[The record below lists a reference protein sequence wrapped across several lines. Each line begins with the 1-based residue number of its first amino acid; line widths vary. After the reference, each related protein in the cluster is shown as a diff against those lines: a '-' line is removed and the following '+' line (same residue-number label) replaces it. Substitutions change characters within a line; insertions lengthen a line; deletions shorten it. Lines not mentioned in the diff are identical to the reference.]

1 MWHFRWICERYGLLF
16 CSTMARLCP
25 ISIYFVAARNKSP
38 LPASNLNMKSK
49 LIGVLILVGLS
60 ACRPDPIDN
69 VGGSNP
75 DWTEASH
82 GNVAPNYSMVF
93 PQDQVNELEITIG
106 ADQWSAIR
114 NNMKSL
120 FGYDFGAGGMGGP
133 PGAFPTTEPDYVQ
146 TTVKFKGKTWQHVG
160 FRLKG
165 NSTLTS
171 AWRSGIY
178 KLPFRLDFD
187 KFEDV
192 QPSVK
197 NQKFYGFKELSFS
210 PGVKDNSLIREKL
223 GSDIFRMAGIPS
235 AQSAFYKVYIDF
247 GAGMKYCGIYC
258 GLELPDDKM
267 IIQQLGEDAGNLYKP
282 ESKLATF
289 VQTEFEKKNNE
300 LAGDFGDVSGLV
312 KALQSTKRS
321 SDVAA
326 WRSGLEA
333 VFNVD
338 HFAKYLAINNSIVNW
353 DTYGVMAHNYYL
365 YNHSTKGLLWIP
377 WDNNESFSKSPGITG
392 TTGGPTGPGNAI
404 SLTMN
409 EVGTG
414 WPLINYIAND
424 AVYFEKYKSH
434 MRDFKNGIFTE
445 STVGAMIDKYYDL
458 ITPFVVGTDGEQ
470 PKYTHLSSAAAFTAE
485 RSALKTH
492 VSNRIALI
500 NQFLP

>member
-1 MWHFRWICERYGLLF
+1 
-16 CSTMARLCP
+16 
-25 ISIYFVAARNKSP
+25 
-38 LPASNLNMKSK
+38 MKSTF
-49 LIGVLILVGLS
+49 IRILILVALA
-60 ACRPDPIDN
+60 ACRPDPIDSIS
-69 VGGSNP
+69 GSNP

-82 GNVAPNYSMVF
+82 GNAAPDYSVVF

-106 ADQWSAIR
+106 ADNWTAIR
-114 NNMKSL
+114 SNMKAL
-120 FGYDFGAGGMGGP
+120 YGFDFGSGGMGGP
-133 PGAFPTTEPDYVQ
+133 PGTFPTTEPDYVQ

-165 NSTLTS
+165 NSTLST

-187 KFEDV
+187 KFEAV
-192 QPSVK
+192 QPSIK

-223 GSDIFRMAGIPS
+223 GSDIFRMAGMPA

-247 GAGMKYCGIYC
+247 GAGMKYCGVYC

-267 IIQQLGEDAGNLYKP
+267 VIQQLGEDAGNLYKP

-289 VQTEFEKKNNE
+289 IQTEFEKKNNE
-300 LAGDFGDVSGLV
+300 LAGDFGDVSGFV

-321 SDVAA
+321 SDVVA
-326 WRSGLEA
+326 WRTGLEA
-333 VFNVD
+333 IFNVD
-338 HFAKYLAINNSIVNW
+338 HFTKYLAINNAIVNW

-365 YNHSTKGLLWIP
+365 YNHSSKGLMWIP
-377 WDNNESFSKSPGITG
+377 WDHNESFSKSPGITG
-392 TTGGPTGPGNAI
+392 TTGGPTGPGNAL
-404 SLTMN
+404 SLNMN

-434 MRDFKNGIFTE
+434 MRDFKNGVFQQNTLD
-445 STVGAMIDKYYDL
+445 AMIDKYYDL
-458 ITPFVVGTDGEQ
+458 ITPFVVGANGEQ
-470 PKYTHLSSAAAFTAE
+470 PNYTHLSNDAAFTAE
-485 RSALKTH
+485 RAALKTH

>member
-1 MWHFRWICERYGLLF
+1 
-16 CSTMARLCP
+16 
-25 ISIYFVAARNKSP
+25 
-38 LPASNLNMKSK
+38 MKSTF
-49 LIGVLILVGLS
+49 IRILILVALA
-60 ACRPDPIDN
+60 ACRPDPIDSIS
-69 VGGSNP
+69 GSNP

-82 GNVAPNYSMVF
+82 GNAAPDYSVVF

-106 ADQWSAIR
+106 ADNWTAIR
-114 NNMKSL
+114 NNMKAL
-120 FGYDFGAGGMGGP
+120 YGFDFGSGGMGGP
-133 PGAFPTTEPDYVQ
+133 PGTFPTTEPDYVQ

-165 NSTLTS
+165 NSTLST

-192 QPSVK
+192 QPSIK

-223 GSDIFRMAGIPS
+223 GSDIFRMAGMPA

-247 GAGMKYCGIYC
+247 GAGMKYCGVYC

-267 IIQQLGEDAGNLYKP
+267 VIQQLGEDAGNLYKP

-289 VQTEFEKKNNE
+289 IQTEFEKKNNE
-300 LAGDFGDVSGLV
+300 LAGDFGDVSGFV

-321 SDVAA
+321 SDVVA
-326 WRSGLEA
+326 WRTGLEA
-333 VFNVD
+333 IFNVD
-338 HFAKYLAINNSIVNW
+338 HFTKYLAINNAIVNW

-365 YNHSTKGLLWIP
+365 YNHSSKGLMWIP
-377 WDNNESFSKSPGITG
+377 WDHNESFSKSPGITG
-392 TTGGPTGPGNAI
+392 TTGGPTGPGNAL

-434 MRDFKNGIFTE
+434 MRDFKNGVFQQNTLD
-445 STVGAMIDKYYDL
+445 AMIDKYYDL
-458 ITPFVVGTDGEQ
+458 ITPFVVGANGEQ
-470 PKYTHLSSAAAFTAE
+470 PNYTHLSNAAAFTAE
-485 RSALKTH
+485 RAALKTH

>member
-1 MWHFRWICERYGLLF
+1 
-16 CSTMARLCP
+16 
-25 ISIYFVAARNKSP
+25 
-38 LPASNLNMKSK
+38 MKLK
-49 LIGVLILVGLS
+49 LIGIFILAAFS
-60 ACRPDPIDN
+60 ACRPDPADVIAGN
-69 VGGSNP
+69 NNP

-82 GNVAPNYSMVF
+82 GNASPNYSTVF

-106 ADQWSAIR
+106 ADNWSAIR
-114 NNMKSL
+114 ANMKSL

-146 TTVKFKGKTWQHVG
+146 STVKFKGKTWQHVG

-178 KLPFRLDFD
+178 KLPFRLNFD

-197 NQKFYGFKELSFS
+197 NQKFYGFKDLSFS

-300 LAGDFGDVSGLV
+300 LAGDFGDVSGLI
-312 KALQSTKRS
+312 KALQNTKRS
-321 SDVAA
+321 SDAAA
-326 WRSGLEA
+326 WRTGLEA

-338 HFAKYLAINNSIVNW
+338 HFTKYLAINNSIVNW

-365 YNHSTKGLLWIP
+365 YNHSGKGLIWIP

-392 TTGGPTGPGNAI
+392 ITGGPSGPGNAI

-409 EVGTG
+409 EVSTA

-424 AVYFEKYKSH
+424 AVYFAQYKAH
-434 MRDFKNGIFTE
+434 MKAFKNGVFTE
-445 STVGAMIDKYYDL
+445 TEMHAMIDKYYDL
-458 ITPFVVGTDGEQ
+458 ITPFVVGINGEQ
-470 PKYTHLSSAAAFTAE
+470 PSYTHLSSASAFTAE

-492 VSNRIALI
+492 INNRIALI

>member
-1 MWHFRWICERYGLLF
+1 
-16 CSTMARLCP
+16 
-25 ISIYFVAARNKSP
+25 
-38 LPASNLNMKSK
+38 MKSK

-165 NSTLTS
+165 NSTLTA

-321 SDVAA
+321 SNVAA

>member
-1 MWHFRWICERYGLLF
+1 
-16 CSTMARLCP
+16 
-25 ISIYFVAARNKSP
+25 
-38 LPASNLNMKSK
+38 MKSK

-75 DWTEASH
+75 LWTEASH

-492 VSNRIALI
+492 VSNRITLI

>member
-1 MWHFRWICERYGLLF
+1 
-16 CSTMARLCP
+16 
-25 ISIYFVAARNKSP
+25 
-38 LPASNLNMKSK
+38 MKSTF
-49 LIGVLILVGLS
+49 IRILILVALA
-60 ACRPDPIDN
+60 ACRPDPIDSIS
-69 VGGSNP
+69 GSNP

-82 GNVAPNYSMVF
+82 GNAAPDYSVVF

-106 ADQWSAIR
+106 ADNWTAIR
-114 NNMKSL
+114 SNMKAL
-120 FGYDFGAGGMGGP
+120 YGFDFGSGGMGGP
-133 PGAFPTTEPDYVQ
+133 PGTVPTTEPDYVQ

-165 NSTLTS
+165 NSTLST

-192 QPSVK
+192 QPSIK

-223 GSDIFRMAGIPS
+223 GSDIFRMAGMPA

-247 GAGMKYCGIYC
+247 GAGMKYCGVYC

-267 IIQQLGEDAGNLYKP
+267 VIQQLGEDAGNLYKP

-289 VQTEFEKKNNE
+289 IQTEFEKKNNE
-300 LAGDFGDVSGLV
+300 LAGDFGDVSGFV

-321 SDVAA
+321 SDVVA
-326 WRSGLEA
+326 WRTGLEA
-333 VFNVD
+333 IFNVD
-338 HFAKYLAINNSIVNW
+338 HFTKYLAINNAIVNW

-365 YNHSTKGLLWIP
+365 YNHSSKGLMWIP
-377 WDNNESFSKSPGITG
+377 WDHNESFSKSPGITG
-392 TTGGPTGPGNAI
+392 TTGGPTGPGNAL

-434 MRDFKNGIFTE
+434 MRDFKNGVFQQNTLD
-445 STVGAMIDKYYDL
+445 AMIDKYYDL
-458 ITPFVVGTDGEQ
+458 ITPFVVGANGEQ
-470 PKYTHLSSAAAFTAE
+470 PNYTHLSNAAAFTAE
-485 RSALKTH
+485 RAALKTH

>member
-1 MWHFRWICERYGLLF
+1 
-16 CSTMARLCP
+16 
-25 ISIYFVAARNKSP
+25 
-38 LPASNLNMKSK
+38 MKSK

-133 PGAFPTTEPDYVQ
+133 PGVFPTTEPDYVQ

-300 LAGDFGDVSGLV
+300 LAGDFGDVSGFV

>member
-1 MWHFRWICERYGLLF
+1 
-16 CSTMARLCP
+16 
-25 ISIYFVAARNKSP
+25 
-38 LPASNLNMKSK
+38 MKSTF
-49 LIGVLILVGLS
+49 IRILILVALA
-60 ACRPDPIDN
+60 ACRPDPIDSIS
-69 VGGSNP
+69 GSNP

-82 GNVAPNYSMVF
+82 GNAAPDYSVVF

-106 ADQWSAIR
+106 ADNWTAIR
-114 NNMKSL
+114 SNMKAL
-120 FGYDFGAGGMGGP
+120 YGFDFGSGGMGGP
-133 PGAFPTTEPDYVQ
+133 PGTSPTTEPDYVQ

-165 NSTLTS
+165 NSTLST

-192 QPSVK
+192 QPSIK

-223 GSDIFRMAGIPS
+223 GSDIFRMAGMPA

-247 GAGMKYCGIYC
+247 GAGMKYCGVYC

-267 IIQQLGEDAGNLYKP
+267 VIQQLGEDAGNLYKP

-289 VQTEFEKKNNE
+289 IQTEFEKKNNE
-300 LAGDFGDVSGLV
+300 LAGDFGDVSGFV

-321 SDVAA
+321 SDVVA
-326 WRSGLEA
+326 WRTGLEA
-333 VFNVD
+333 IFNVD
-338 HFAKYLAINNSIVNW
+338 HFTKYLAINNAIVNW

-365 YNHSTKGLLWIP
+365 YNHSSKGLMWIP
-377 WDNNESFSKSPGITG
+377 WDHNESFSKSPGITG
-392 TTGGPTGPGNAI
+392 TTGGPTGPGNAL

-434 MRDFKNGIFTE
+434 MRDFKNGVFQQNTLD
-445 STVGAMIDKYYDL
+445 AMIDKYYDL
-458 ITPFVVGTDGEQ
+458 ITPFVVGANGEQ
-470 PKYTHLSSAAAFTAE
+470 PNYTHLSNAAAFTAE
-485 RSALKTH
+485 RAALKTH

>member
-1 MWHFRWICERYGLLF
+1 
-16 CSTMARLCP
+16 
-25 ISIYFVAARNKSP
+25 
-38 LPASNLNMKSK
+38 MKSTF
-49 LIGVLILVGLS
+49 IRILILVALA
-60 ACRPDPIDN
+60 ACRPDPIDSIS
-69 VGGSNP
+69 GSNP

-82 GNVAPNYSMVF
+82 GNAAPDYSVVF

-106 ADQWSAIR
+106 ADNWTAIR
-114 NNMKSL
+114 SNMKAL
-120 FGYDFGAGGMGGP
+120 YGFDFGSGGMGGP
-133 PGAFPTTEPDYVQ
+133 PGTFPTTEPDYVQ

-165 NSTLTS
+165 NSTLST

-192 QPSVK
+192 QPSIK

-223 GSDIFRMAGIPS
+223 GSDIFRMAGMPA

-247 GAGMKYCGIYC
+247 GAGMKYCGVYC

-267 IIQQLGEDAGNLYKP
+267 VIQQLGEDAGNLYKP

-289 VQTEFEKKNNE
+289 IQTEFEKKNNE
-300 LAGDFGDVSGLV
+300 LAGDFGDVSGFV

-321 SDVAA
+321 SDVVA
-326 WRSGLEA
+326 WRTGLEA
-333 VFNVD
+333 IFNVD
-338 HFAKYLAINNSIVNW
+338 HFTKYLAINNAIVNW

-365 YNHSTKGLLWIP
+365 YNHSSKGLMWIP
-377 WDNNESFSKSPGITG
+377 WDHNESFSKSPGITG
-392 TTGGPTGPGNAI
+392 TTGGPTGPGNAL

-434 MRDFKNGIFTE
+434 MRDFKNGVFQQNTLD
-445 STVGAMIDKYYDL
+445 AMIDKYYDL
-458 ITPFVVGTDGEQ
+458 ITPFVVGANGEQ
-470 PKYTHLSSAAAFTAE
+470 PNYTHLSNAAAFTAE
-485 RSALKTH
+485 RAALKTH

>member
-1 MWHFRWICERYGLLF
+1 
-16 CSTMARLCP
+16 
-25 ISIYFVAARNKSP
+25 
-38 LPASNLNMKSK
+38 MKSK

-165 NSTLTS
+165 NSTLTA

-338 HFAKYLAINNSIVNW
+338 HFTKYLAINNSIVNW

-414 WPLINYIAND
+414 WPLINYIAKD

>member
-1 MWHFRWICERYGLLF
+1 
-16 CSTMARLCP
+16 
-25 ISIYFVAARNKSP
+25 
-38 LPASNLNMKSK
+38 MKSTF
-49 LIGVLILVGLS
+49 IRILILVALA
-60 ACRPDPIDN
+60 ACRPDPIDSIS
-69 VGGSNP
+69 GSNP

-82 GNVAPNYSMVF
+82 GNAAPDYSVVF

-106 ADQWSAIR
+106 ADNWTAIR
-114 NNMKSL
+114 SNMKAL
-120 FGYDFGAGGMGGP
+120 YGFDFGSGGMGGP
-133 PGAFPTTEPDYVQ
+133 PGTFPTTEPDYVQ

-165 NSTLTS
+165 NSTLST

-178 KLPFRLDFD
+178 KLPFRLNFD

-192 QPSVK
+192 QPSIK

-223 GSDIFRMAGIPS
+223 GSDIFRMAGMPA

-247 GAGMKYCGIYC
+247 GAGMKYCGVYC

-267 IIQQLGEDAGNLYKP
+267 VIQQLGEDAGNLYKP

-289 VQTEFEKKNNE
+289 IQTEFEKKNNE
-300 LAGDFGDVSGLV
+300 LAGDFGDVSGFV

-321 SDVAA
+321 SDVVA
-326 WRSGLEA
+326 WRTGLEA
-333 VFNVD
+333 IFNVD
-338 HFAKYLAINNSIVNW
+338 HFTKYLAINNAIVNW

-365 YNHSTKGLLWIP
+365 YNHSSKGLMWIP
-377 WDNNESFSKSPGITG
+377 WDHNESFSKSPGITG
-392 TTGGPTGPGNAI
+392 TTGGPTGPGNAL

-434 MRDFKNGIFTE
+434 MRDFKNGVFQQNTLD
-445 STVGAMIDKYYDL
+445 AMIDKYYDL
-458 ITPFVVGTDGEQ
+458 ITPFVVGANGEQ
-470 PKYTHLSSAAAFTAE
+470 PNYTHLSNDAAFTAE
-485 RSALKTH
+485 RAALKTH

>member
-1 MWHFRWICERYGLLF
+1 
-16 CSTMARLCP
+16 
-25 ISIYFVAARNKSP
+25 
-38 LPASNLNMKSK
+38 MKSTF
-49 LIGVLILVGLS
+49 IRILILVALA
-60 ACRPDPIDN
+60 ACRPDPIDTIS
-69 VGGSNP
+69 GSNP

-82 GNVAPNYSMVF
+82 GNAAPDYSVVF

-106 ADQWSAIR
+106 ADNWTAIR
-114 NNMKSL
+114 SNMKAL
-120 FGYDFGAGGMGGP
+120 YGFDFGSGGMGGP
-133 PGAFPTTEPDYVQ
+133 PGTFPTTEPDYVQ

-165 NSTLTS
+165 NSTLST

-187 KFEDV
+187 KFEAV
-192 QPSVK
+192 QPSIK

-223 GSDIFRMAGIPS
+223 GSDIFRMAGMPA

-247 GAGMKYCGIYC
+247 GAGMKYCGVYC

-267 IIQQLGEDAGNLYKP
+267 VIQQLGEDAGNLYKP

-289 VQTEFEKKNNE
+289 IQTEFEKKNNE
-300 LAGDFGDVSGLV
+300 LAGDFGDVSGFV

-321 SDVAA
+321 SDVVA
-326 WRSGLEA
+326 WRTGLEA
-333 VFNVD
+333 IFNVD
-338 HFAKYLAINNSIVNW
+338 HFTKYLAINNAIVNW
-353 DTYGVMAHNYYL
+353 DTYGAMAHNYYL
-365 YNHSTKGLLWIP
+365 YNHSSKGLMWIP
-377 WDNNESFSKSPGITG
+377 WDHNESFSKSPGITG
-392 TTGGPTGPGNAI
+392 ATGGPTGPGNAL

-434 MRDFKNGIFTE
+434 MRDFKNGVFQQNTLD
-445 STVGAMIDKYYDL
+445 AMIDKYYDL
-458 ITPFVVGTDGEQ
+458 ITPFVVGANGEQ
-470 PKYTHLSSAAAFTAE
+470 PNYTHLSNAAAFTAE
-485 RSALKTH
+485 RAAIKTH

>member
-1 MWHFRWICERYGLLF
+1 
-16 CSTMARLCP
+16 
-25 ISIYFVAARNKSP
+25 
-38 LPASNLNMKSK
+38 MKSTF
-49 LIGVLILVGLS
+49 IRILVLVALA
-60 ACRPDPIDN
+60 ACRPDPIDSIS
-69 VGGSNP
+69 GSNP

-82 GNVAPNYSMVF
+82 GNAAPDYSVVF

-106 ADQWSAIR
+106 ADNWTAIR
-114 NNMKSL
+114 SNMKAL
-120 FGYDFGAGGMGGP
+120 YGFDFGSGGMGGP
-133 PGAFPTTEPDYVQ
+133 PGTFPTTEPDYVQ

-165 NSTLTS
+165 NSTLST

-192 QPSVK
+192 QPSIK

-223 GSDIFRMAGIPS
+223 GSDIFRMAGMPA
-235 AQSAFYKVYIDF
+235 AQSAFYKVSIDI
-247 GAGMKYCGIYC
+247 GAGMKYCGVYC

-267 IIQQLGEDAGNLYKP
+267 VIQQLGEDAGNLYKP

-289 VQTEFEKKNNE
+289 IQTEFEKKNNE
-300 LAGDFGDVSGLV
+300 LAGDFGDVSGFV

-321 SDVAA
+321 SDVVA
-326 WRSGLEA
+326 WRTGLEA
-333 VFNVD
+333 IFNVD
-338 HFAKYLAINNSIVNW
+338 HFTKYLAINNAIVNW

-365 YNHSTKGLLWIP
+365 YNHSSKGLMWIP
-377 WDNNESFSKSPGITG
+377 WDHNESFSKSPGITG
-392 TTGGPTGPGNAI
+392 TTGGPTGPGNAL

-434 MRDFKNGIFTE
+434 MRDFKNGVFQQNTLD
-445 STVGAMIDKYYDL
+445 AMIDKYYDL
-458 ITPFVVGTDGEQ
+458 ITPFVVGANGEQ
-470 PKYTHLSSAAAFTAE
+470 PNYTHLSNAAAFTAE
-485 RSALKTH
+485 RAALKTH

>member
-1 MWHFRWICERYGLLF
+1 
-16 CSTMARLCP
+16 
-25 ISIYFVAARNKSP
+25 
-38 LPASNLNMKSK
+38 MKSTF
-49 LIGVLILVGLS
+49 IRILILVALA
-60 ACRPDPIDN
+60 ACRPDPIDSIS
-69 VGGSNP
+69 GSNP

-82 GNVAPNYSMVF
+82 GNAAPDYSVVF

-106 ADQWSAIR
+106 ADNWTAIR
-114 NNMKSL
+114 SNMKAL
-120 FGYDFGAGGMGGP
+120 YGFDFGSGGMGGP
-133 PGAFPTTEPDYVQ
+133 PGTFPTTEPDYVQ

-165 NSTLTS
+165 NSTLST

-187 KFEDV
+187 KFETV
-192 QPSVK
+192 QPSIK

-223 GSDIFRMAGIPS
+223 GSDIFRMAGMPA

-247 GAGMKYCGIYC
+247 GAGMKYCGVYC

-267 IIQQLGEDAGNLYKP
+267 VIQQLGEDAGNLYKP

-289 VQTEFEKKNNE
+289 IQTEFEKKNNE
-300 LAGDFGDVSGLV
+300 LAGDFGDVSGFV

-321 SDVAA
+321 SDVVA
-326 WRSGLEA
+326 WRTGLEA
-333 VFNVD
+333 IFNVD
-338 HFAKYLAINNSIVNW
+338 HFTKYLAINNAIVNW

-365 YNHSTKGLLWIP
+365 YNHSSKGLMWIP
-377 WDNNESFSKSPGITG
+377 WDHNESFSKSPGITG
-392 TTGGPTGPGNAI
+392 TTGGPTGPGNAL

-434 MRDFKNGIFTE
+434 MRDFKNGVFQQNTLD
-445 STVGAMIDKYYDL
+445 AMIDKYYDL
-458 ITPFVVGTDGEQ
+458 ITPFVVGANGEQ
-470 PKYTHLSSAAAFTAE
+470 PNYTHLSNAAAFTAE
-485 RSALKTH
+485 RAALKTH

>member
-1 MWHFRWICERYGLLF
+1 
-16 CSTMARLCP
+16 
-25 ISIYFVAARNKSP
+25 
-38 LPASNLNMKSK
+38 MKSTF
-49 LIGVLILVGLS
+49 IRILILVALA
-60 ACRPDPIDN
+60 ACRPDPIDSIS
-69 VGGSNP
+69 GSNP

-82 GNVAPNYSMVF
+82 GNAAPDYSVVF

-106 ADQWSAIR
+106 ADNWTAIR
-114 NNMKSL
+114 SNMKAL
-120 FGYDFGAGGMGGP
+120 YGFDFGSGGMGGP
-133 PGAFPTTEPDYVQ
+133 PGTFPTTEPDYVQ

-165 NSTLTS
+165 NSTLST

-192 QPSVK
+192 QPSIK

-223 GSDIFRMAGIPS
+223 GSDIFRMAGMPA

-247 GAGMKYCGIYC
+247 GAGMKYCGVYC

-267 IIQQLGEDAGNLYKP
+267 VIQQLGEDAGNLYKP

-289 VQTEFEKKNNE
+289 IQTEFEKKNNE
-300 LAGDFGDVSGLV
+300 LAGDFGDVSGFV

-321 SDVAA
+321 SDVVA
-326 WRSGLEA
+326 WRTGLEA
-333 VFNVD
+333 IFNVD
-338 HFAKYLAINNSIVNW
+338 HFTKYLAINNAIVNW

-365 YNHSTKGLLWIP
+365 YNHSTKGLMWIP
-377 WDNNESFSKSPGITG
+377 WDHNESFSKSPGITG
-392 TTGGPTGPGNAI
+392 TTGGPTGPGNAL

-434 MRDFKNGIFTE
+434 MRDFKNGVFQQNTLD
-445 STVGAMIDKYYDL
+445 AMIDKYYDL
-458 ITPFVVGTDGEQ
+458 ITPFVVGANGEQ
-470 PKYTHLSSAAAFTAE
+470 PNYTHLSNDAAFTAE
-485 RSALKTH
+485 RAALKTH

>member
-1 MWHFRWICERYGLLF
+1 
-16 CSTMARLCP
+16 
-25 ISIYFVAARNKSP
+25 
-38 LPASNLNMKSK
+38 MKSTF
-49 LIGVLILVGLS
+49 IRILILVALA
-60 ACRPDPIDN
+60 ACRPDPIDSIS
-69 VGGSNP
+69 GSNP

-82 GNVAPNYSMVF
+82 GNAAPDYSVVF

-106 ADQWSAIR
+106 ADNWTAIR
-114 NNMKSL
+114 SNMKAL
-120 FGYDFGAGGMGGP
+120 YGFDFGSGGMGGP
-133 PGAFPTTEPDYVQ
+133 PGTFPTTEPDYVQ

-165 NSTLTS
+165 NSTLST

-192 QPSVK
+192 QPSIK

-223 GSDIFRMAGIPS
+223 GSDIFRMAGMPA

-247 GAGMKYCGIYC
+247 GAGMKYCGVYC

-267 IIQQLGEDAGNLYKP
+267 VIQQLGEDAGNLYKP

-289 VQTEFEKKNNE
+289 IQTEFEKKNNE
-300 LAGDFGDVSGLV
+300 LAGDFGDVSGFV

-321 SDVAA
+321 SDVVA
-326 WRSGLEA
+326 WRTGLEA
-333 VFNVD
+333 IFNVD
-338 HFAKYLAINNSIVNW
+338 HFTKYLAINNAIVNW

-365 YNHSTKGLLWIP
+365 YNHSSKGLMWIP
-377 WDNNESFSKSPGITG
+377 WDHNESFSKSPGITG
-392 TTGGPTGPGNAI
+392 TTGGPTGPGNAL

-434 MRDFKNGIFTE
+434 MRDFKNGVFQQNTLD
-445 STVGAMIDKYYDL
+445 AMIDKYYDL
-458 ITPFVVGTDGEQ
+458 ITPFVVGPNGEQ
-470 PKYTHLSSAAAFTAE
+470 PNYTHLSNDAAFTAE
-485 RSALKTH
+485 RAALKTH

>member
-1 MWHFRWICERYGLLF
+1 
-16 CSTMARLCP
+16 
-25 ISIYFVAARNKSP
+25 
-38 LPASNLNMKSK
+38 MKSK

-120 FGYDFGAGGMGGP
+120 FGYDFGAGGMGVP

>member
-1 MWHFRWICERYGLLF
+1 
-16 CSTMARLCP
+16 
-25 ISIYFVAARNKSP
+25 
-38 LPASNLNMKSK
+38 MKSK

-445 STVGAMIDKYYDL
+445 STVGGMIDKYYDL

>member
-1 MWHFRWICERYGLLF
+1 
-16 CSTMARLCP
+16 
-25 ISIYFVAARNKSP
+25 
-38 LPASNLNMKSK
+38 MKLK
-49 LIGVLILVGLS
+49 LIGIFILAAFS
-60 ACRPDPIDN
+60 ACRPDPADVIAGN
-69 VGGSNP
+69 NNP

-82 GNVAPNYSMVF
+82 GNASPNYSTVF

-106 ADQWSAIR
+106 ADNWSAIR
-114 NNMKSL
+114 ANMKSL

-133 PGAFPTTEPDYVQ
+133 PGAFPTTEPEYVQ
-146 TTVKFKGKTWQHVG
+146 STVKFKGKTWQHVG

-178 KLPFRLDFD
+178 KLPFRLNFD

-197 NQKFYGFKELSFS
+197 NQKFYGFKDLSFS

-312 KALQSTKRS
+312 KALQNGSRTINA
-321 SDVAA
+321 AA
-326 WRSGLEA
+326 WRTGLEA

-338 HFAKYLAINNSIVNW
+338 HFTKYLAINNSIVNW

-365 YNHSTKGLLWIP
+365 YNHSGKGLIWIP

-392 TTGGPTGPGNAI
+392 ITGGPSGPGNAI

-409 EVGTG
+409 EVSTA

-424 AVYFEKYKSH
+424 AVYFAQYKAH
-434 MRDFKNGIFTE
+434 MKAFKNGVFTE
-445 STVGAMIDKYYDL
+445 TEMHAMIDKYYDL
-458 ITPFVVGTDGEQ
+458 ITPFVVGINGEQ
-470 PKYTHLSSAAAFTAE
+470 PSYTHLSSASAFTAE

-492 VSNRIALI
+492 INNRIALI

>member
-1 MWHFRWICERYGLLF
+1 
-16 CSTMARLCP
+16 
-25 ISIYFVAARNKSP
+25 
-38 LPASNLNMKSK
+38 MKLK
-49 LIGVLILVGLS
+49 LIGIFILAAFS
-60 ACRPDPIDN
+60 ACRPDPADVIAGN
-69 VGGSNP
+69 NNP

-82 GNVAPNYSMVF
+82 GNASPNYSTVF

-106 ADQWSAIR
+106 ADNWSAIR
-114 NNMKSL
+114 ANMKSL

-146 TTVKFKGKTWQHVG
+146 STVKFKGKTWQHVG

-178 KLPFRLDFD
+178 KLPFRLNFD

-197 NQKFYGFKELSFS
+197 NQKFYGFKDLSFS
-210 PGVKDNSLIREKL
+210 PGVKDNSLIREKM
-223 GSDIFRMAGIPS
+223 GSDIFRKAGIPS

-247 GAGMKYCGIYC
+247 GMGLKYCGVYC
-258 GLELPDDKM
+258 ALELPDDKM

-300 LAGDFGDVSGLV
+300 LAGDFGDVSRLV
-312 KALQSTKRS
+312 KALQNGSRTTNA
-321 SDVAA
+321 AA
-326 WRSGLEA
+326 WRTGLEA

-338 HFAKYLAINNSIVNW
+338 HFTKYLAINNSIVNW

-365 YNHSTKGLLWIP
+365 YNHSGKGLIWIP

-392 TTGGPTGPGNAI
+392 TTGGPSGPGNAI

-409 EVGTG
+409 EVSTA

-434 MRDFKNGIFTE
+434 MRDFKNSIFNETE
-445 STVGAMIDKYYDL
+445 MHAMIDKYYDL
-458 ITPFVVGTDGEQ
+458 ITPFVVGSNGEQ
-470 PKYTHLSSAAAFTAE
+470 PSYTHLSGAAAFTAE

-492 VSNRIALI
+492 ISNRIALI

>member
-1 MWHFRWICERYGLLF
+1 
-16 CSTMARLCP
+16 
-25 ISIYFVAARNKSP
+25 
-38 LPASNLNMKSK
+38 MKSTF
-49 LIGVLILVGLS
+49 IQILILVALA
-60 ACRPDPIDN
+60 ACRPDPIDSIS
-69 VGGSNP
+69 GSNP

-82 GNVAPNYSMVF
+82 GNAAPDYSVVF

-106 ADQWSAIR
+106 ADNWTAIR
-114 NNMKSL
+114 SNMKAL
-120 FGYDFGAGGMGGP
+120 YGFDFGSGGMGGP
-133 PGAFPTTEPDYVQ
+133 PGTFPTTEPDYVQ

-165 NSTLTS
+165 NSTLST

-192 QPSVK
+192 QPSIK

-223 GSDIFRMAGIPS
+223 GSDIFRMAGMPA

-247 GAGMKYCGIYC
+247 GAGMKYCGVYC

-267 IIQQLGEDAGNLYKP
+267 VIQQLGEDAGNLYKP

-289 VQTEFEKKNNE
+289 IQTEFEKKNNE
-300 LAGDFGDVSGLV
+300 LAGDFGDVSGFV

-321 SDVAA
+321 SDVVA
-326 WRSGLEA
+326 WRTGLEA
-333 VFNVD
+333 IFNVD
-338 HFAKYLAINNSIVNW
+338 HFTKYLAINNAIVNW

-365 YNHSTKGLLWIP
+365 YNHSSKGLMWIP
-377 WDNNESFSKSPGITG
+377 WDHNESFSKSPGITG
-392 TTGGPTGPGNAI
+392 TTGGPTGPGNAL

-434 MRDFKNGIFTE
+434 MRDFKNGVFQQNTLD
-445 STVGAMIDKYYDL
+445 AMIDKYYDL
-458 ITPFVVGTDGEQ
+458 ITPFVVGANGEQ
-470 PKYTHLSSAAAFTAE
+470 PNYTHLSNAAAFTAE
-485 RSALKTH
+485 RAALKTH

>member
-1 MWHFRWICERYGLLF
+1 
-16 CSTMARLCP
+16 
-25 ISIYFVAARNKSP
+25 
-38 LPASNLNMKSK
+38 MKSK

-492 VSNRIALI
+492 ISNRIALI

>member
-1 MWHFRWICERYGLLF
+1 
-16 CSTMARLCP
+16 
-25 ISIYFVAARNKSP
+25 
-38 LPASNLNMKSK
+38 MKSTF
-49 LIGVLILVGLS
+49 IRILILVALA
-60 ACRPDPIDN
+60 ACRPDPIDSIS
-69 VGGSNP
+69 GSNP

-82 GNVAPNYSMVF
+82 GNAAPDYSVVF

-106 ADQWSAIR
+106 ADNWTAIR
-114 NNMKSL
+114 SNMKAL
-120 FGYDFGAGGMGGP
+120 YGFDFGSGGMGGP
-133 PGAFPTTEPDYVQ
+133 PGTFPTTEPDYVQ

-165 NSTLTS
+165 NSTLST

-192 QPSVK
+192 QPSIK

-223 GSDIFRMAGIPS
+223 GSDIFRMAGMPA

-247 GAGMKYCGIYC
+247 GAGMKYCGVYC

-267 IIQQLGEDAGNLYKP
+267 VIQQLGEDAGNLYKP

-289 VQTEFEKKNNE
+289 IQTEFEKKNNE
-300 LAGDFGDVSGLV
+300 LAGDFGDVSGFV

-321 SDVAA
+321 SDVVA
-326 WRSGLEA
+326 WRTDLEA
-333 VFNVD
+333 IFNVD
-338 HFAKYLAINNSIVNW
+338 HFTKYLAINNAIVNW

-365 YNHSTKGLLWIP
+365 YNHSSKGLMWIP
-377 WDNNESFSKSPGITG
+377 WDHNESFSKSPGITG
-392 TTGGPTGPGNAI
+392 TTGGPTGPGNAL

-434 MRDFKNGIFTE
+434 MRDFKNGVFQQNTLD
-445 STVGAMIDKYYDL
+445 AMIDKYYDL
-458 ITPFVVGTDGEQ
+458 ITPFVVGANGEQ
-470 PKYTHLSSAAAFTAE
+470 PNYTHLSNAAAFTAE
-485 RSALKTH
+485 RAALKTH

>member
-1 MWHFRWICERYGLLF
+1 
-16 CSTMARLCP
+16 
-25 ISIYFVAARNKSP
+25 
-38 LPASNLNMKSK
+38 MKLK
-49 LIGVLILVGLS
+49 LIGIFILAAFS
-60 ACRPDPIDN
+60 ACRPDPADVIAGN
-69 VGGSNP
+69 NNP

-82 GNVAPNYSMVF
+82 GNASPNYSTVF

-106 ADQWSAIR
+106 ADNWSAIR
-114 NNMKSL
+114 ANMKSL

-146 TTVKFKGKTWQHVG
+146 STVKFKGKTWQHVG

-178 KLPFRLDFD
+178 KLPFRLNFD

-197 NQKFYGFKELSFS
+197 NQKFYGFKDLSFS

-312 KALQSTKRS
+312 KALQNGSRTTNA
-321 SDVAA
+321 AA
-326 WRSGLEA
+326 WRTGLEA

-338 HFAKYLAINNSIVNW
+338 HFTKYLAINNSIVNW

-365 YNHSTKGLLWIP
+365 YNHSGKGLIWIP

-392 TTGGPTGPGNAI
+392 ITGGPSGPGNAI

-409 EVGTG
+409 EVSTA

-424 AVYFEKYKSH
+424 AVYFAQYKAH
-434 MRDFKNGIFTE
+434 MKAFKNGVFTE
-445 STVGAMIDKYYDL
+445 TEMHAMIDKYYDL
-458 ITPFVVGTDGEQ
+458 ITPFVVGINGEQ
-470 PKYTHLSSAAAFTAE
+470 PSYTHLSSASAFTAE

-492 VSNRIALI
+492 INNRIALI

>member
-1 MWHFRWICERYGLLF
+1 
-16 CSTMARLCP
+16 
-25 ISIYFVAARNKSP
+25 
-38 LPASNLNMKSK
+38 MKSK

-458 ITPFVVGTDGEQ
+458 ITPFVVGTHGEQ

>member
-1 MWHFRWICERYGLLF
+1 
-16 CSTMARLCP
+16 
-25 ISIYFVAARNKSP
+25 
-38 LPASNLNMKSK
+38 MKSK

-75 DWTEASH
+75 DCTEASH

-120 FGYDFGAGGMGGP
+120 FGYDFGAGGMGVP

-247 GAGMKYCGIYC
+247 GDGMKYCGIYC

>member
-1 MWHFRWICERYGLLF
+1 
-16 CSTMARLCP
+16 
-25 ISIYFVAARNKSP
+25 
-38 LPASNLNMKSK
+38 MKLK
-49 LIGVLILVGLS
+49 LIGIFILAAFS
-60 ACRPDPIDN
+60 ACRPDPADVIAGN
-69 VGGSNP
+69 NNP

-82 GNVAPNYSMVF
+82 GNASPNYSTVF

-106 ADQWSAIR
+106 ADNWSAIR
-114 NNMKSL
+114 ANMKSL

-146 TTVKFKGKTWQHVG
+146 STIKFKGKTWQHVG

-178 KLPFRLDFD
+178 KLPFRLNFD

-197 NQKFYGFKELSFS
+197 NQKFYGFKDLSFS

-282 ESKLATF
+282 ESKLTTF

-312 KALQSTKRS
+312 KALQNGSRTTNA
-321 SDVAA
+321 AA
-326 WRSGLEA
+326 WRTGLEA

-338 HFAKYLAINNSIVNW
+338 HFTKYLAINNSIVNW

-365 YNHSTKGLLWIP
+365 YNHSSKGLMWIP

-392 TTGGPTGPGNAI
+392 ITGGPSGPGNAI
-404 SLTMN
+404 SS
-409 EVGTG
+409 
-414 WPLINYIAND
+414 
-424 AVYFEKYKSH
+424 FEYCW
-434 MRDFKNGIFTE
+434 NQ
-445 STVGAMIDKYYDL
+445 Y
-458 ITPFVVGTDGEQ
+458 
-470 PKYTHLSSAAAFTAE
+470 HLSSF
-485 RSALKTH
+485 
-492 VSNRIALI
+492 
-500 NQFLP
+500 F

>member
-1 MWHFRWICERYGLLF
+1 
-16 CSTMARLCP
+16 
-25 ISIYFVAARNKSP
+25 
-38 LPASNLNMKSK
+38 MKSTF
-49 LIGVLILVGLS
+49 IRILILVALA
-60 ACRPDPIDN
+60 ACRPDPIDSIS
-69 VGGSNP
+69 GSNP

-82 GNVAPNYSMVF
+82 GNAAPDYSVVF

-106 ADQWSAIR
+106 ADNWTAIR
-114 NNMKSL
+114 SNMKAL
-120 FGYDFGAGGMGGP
+120 YGFDFGSGGMGGP
-133 PGAFPTTEPDYVQ
+133 PGTFPTTEPDYVQ

-165 NSTLTS
+165 NSTLST

-192 QPSVK
+192 QPSIK

-223 GSDIFRMAGIPS
+223 GSDIFRMAGMPA

-247 GAGMKYCGIYC
+247 GAGMKYCGVYC

-267 IIQQLGEDAGNLYKP
+267 VIQQLGEDAGNLYKP

-289 VQTEFEKKNNE
+289 IQTEFEKKNNE
-300 LAGDFGDVSGLV
+300 LAGDFGDVSGFV

-321 SDVAA
+321 SDVVA
-326 WRSGLEA
+326 WRTGLEA
-333 VFNVD
+333 IFNVD
-338 HFAKYLAINNSIVNW
+338 HFTKYLAINNAIVNW

-365 YNHSTKGLLWIP
+365 YNHSSKGLMWIP
-377 WDNNESFSKSPGITG
+377 WDHNESFSKSPGITG
-392 TTGGPTGPGNAI
+392 TTGGPTGPGNAL

-434 MRDFKNGIFTE
+434 MRDFKNGVFQQNTLD
-445 STVGAMIDKYYDL
+445 AMIDKYYDL
-458 ITPFVVGTDGEQ
+458 ITPFVVGANGEQ
-470 PKYTHLSSAAAFTAE
+470 PNYTHLSNDAAFTAE
-485 RSALKTH
+485 RAALKTH

>member
-1 MWHFRWICERYGLLF
+1 
-16 CSTMARLCP
+16 
-25 ISIYFVAARNKSP
+25 
-38 LPASNLNMKSK
+38 MKSK

-300 LAGDFGDVSGLV
+300 LAGDFGDVSGLI

-445 STVGAMIDKYYDL
+445 STVWAMIDKYYDL

>member
-1 MWHFRWICERYGLLF
+1 
-16 CSTMARLCP
+16 
-25 ISIYFVAARNKSP
+25 
-38 LPASNLNMKSK
+38 MKSK

-133 PGAFPTTEPDYVQ
+133 PGVFPTTEPDYVQ

-267 IIQQLGEDAGNLYKP
+267 IVQQLGEDAGNLYKP

>member
-1 MWHFRWICERYGLLF
+1 
-16 CSTMARLCP
+16 
-25 ISIYFVAARNKSP
+25 
-38 LPASNLNMKSK
+38 MKSK

-165 NSTLTS
+165 NSTLTA

>member
-1 MWHFRWICERYGLLF
+1 
-16 CSTMARLCP
+16 
-25 ISIYFVAARNKSP
+25 
-38 LPASNLNMKSK
+38 MKSTF
-49 LIGVLILVGLS
+49 IRILILVALA
-60 ACRPDPIDN
+60 ACRPDPIDSIS
-69 VGGSNP
+69 GSNP

-82 GNVAPNYSMVF
+82 GNAAPDYSVVF

-106 ADQWSAIR
+106 ADNWTAIR
-114 NNMKSL
+114 SNMKAL
-120 FGYDFGAGGMGGP
+120 YGFDFGSGGMGGP
-133 PGAFPTTEPDYVQ
+133 PGTFPTTEPDYVQ

-165 NSTLTS
+165 NSTLST

-192 QPSVK
+192 QPSIK

-223 GSDIFRMAGIPS
+223 GSDIFRMAGMPA

-247 GAGMKYCGIYC
+247 GAGMKYCGVYC

-267 IIQQLGEDAGNLYKP
+267 VIQQLGEDAGNLYKP

-289 VQTEFEKKNNE
+289 IQTEFEKKNNE
-300 LAGDFGDVSGLV
+300 LAGDFGDVSGFV

-321 SDVAA
+321 SDVVA
-326 WRSGLEA
+326 WRTGLEA
-333 VFNVD
+333 IFNVD
-338 HFAKYLAINNSIVNW
+338 HFTKYLAINNAIVNW

-365 YNHSTKGLLWIP
+365 YNHSSKGLMWIP
-377 WDNNESFSKSPGITG
+377 WDHNESFSKSPGITG
-392 TTGGPTGPGNAI
+392 TTGGPTGPGNAL

-434 MRDFKNGIFTE
+434 MRDFKNGVFQQNTLDAI
-445 STVGAMIDKYYDL
+445 IDKYYDL
-458 ITPFVVGTDGEQ
+458 ITPFVVGANGEQ
-470 PKYTHLSSAAAFTAE
+470 PNYTHLSNAAAFTAE
-485 RSALKTH
+485 RAALKTH

>member
-1 MWHFRWICERYGLLF
+1 
-16 CSTMARLCP
+16 
-25 ISIYFVAARNKSP
+25 
-38 LPASNLNMKSK
+38 MKSK

-338 HFAKYLAINNSIVNW
+338 LFAKYLAINNSIVNW